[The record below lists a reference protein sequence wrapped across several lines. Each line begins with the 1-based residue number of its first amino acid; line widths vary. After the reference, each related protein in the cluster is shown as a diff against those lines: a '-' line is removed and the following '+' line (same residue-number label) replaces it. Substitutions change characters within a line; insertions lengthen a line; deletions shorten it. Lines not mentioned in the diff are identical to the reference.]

1 MIAPSLIL
9 ASASPRRIELLAL
22 AGIVPDEIVP
32 ANIDE
37 TQQKS
42 EAPLDYVKRV
52 SLEKAQAVRHL
63 RGDALVLAADTMV
76 VCGRKILDKTEDEA
90 VARRH
95 LKQLQGRRHRVTTAV
110 TLIAPDGTV
119 HTRVVETRVQLAR
132 LSDADITAYLATGE
146 WRGKAGAY
154 AIQGKA
160 AVFIPWIN
168 GSITNVI
175 GLPLAETLQLLKRYW
190 V

>member
-1 MIAPSLIL
+1 MTNPPLIL

-22 AGIVPDEIVP
+22 AGVAVAEVLP

-37 TQQKS
+37 TQKKG

-52 SLEKAQAVRHL
+52 SLEKAQAVQTL
-63 RGDALVLAADTMV
+63 RPDALVLAADTMV
-76 VCGRKILDKTEDEA
+76 VCGRRILDKTEDEA
-90 VARRH
+90 IARKH
-95 LKQLQGRRHRVTTAV
+95 LQMLSGRRHRVATAV
-110 TLIAPDGTV
+110 TLLAPKAV
-119 HTRVVETRVQLAR
+119 HTRVVETRVQFAR
-132 LSDADITAYLATGE
+132 LTEADITAYLATNE

-160 AVFIPWIN
+160 AAFIPWVN

-175 GLPLAETLQLLKRYW
+175 GLPLTETLGLLKHYLPL
-190 V
+190 